1 MSPAVCPA
9 CGSPST
15 YVRKRDGELCC
26 KTCGHGVKHRGGP
39 EAVQHECPLCRS
51 KQVYLRTTT
60 QKYACRRCG
69 LGQDGGIKPEY
80 LAEMAE
86 RVRTD
91 YRGTRTMPPC
101 PICGGALAPLRGDN
115 VALCSTCGFNTGLHP
130 ALRPS
135 FLAALPP
142 FREIRR
148 DPPSADLP
156 ASRPPRGPVLVI
168 NGRRLS
174 LKREAGA
181 IWVVVDPPA
190 AGFPFAG
197 PGPYPIPIYDTD
209 QYSDFDST
217 DPLLIYPETVAEAW
231 KRVLTR
237 AKIGRDNFLEEFPG
251 KLDGLTPAQ
260 MTAMQAAG
268 LLSPKAREK
277 VLLAFREETLP
288 GPTTSI
294 DYAAMAFEIGLL
306 DRLDEEIEAVRVAM
320 TQIQQ
325 ADDDDEIPPGG
336 EENLYYS
343 VPVPD
348 DLPPVDEVQISF
360 DGGKT
365 VWGFVASRLQGR
377 E

>member
-1 MSPAVCPA
+1 MSPVICPA

-101 PICGGALAPLRGDN
+101 PICGGTLAPLRGDN
-115 VALCSTCGFNTGLHP
+115 VALCSSCGFNTGLHP

-181 IWVVVDPPA
+181 IWVVVEAPA
-190 AGFPFAG
+190 AGGFLFTG
-197 PGPYPIPIYDTD
+197 SSPYLIPICA
-209 QYSDFDST
+209 SGSLEAFDHM
-217 DPLLIYPETVAEAW
+217 DPAVIARLW
-231 KRVLTR
+231 NWVLVQART
-237 AKIGRDNFLEEFPG
+237 GRDDLLGEFPVR
-251 KLDGLTPAQ
+251 LDGMTPAQ
-260 MTAMQAAG
+260 MTALQASG
-268 LLSPKAREK
+268 LLAPKAHEK
-277 VLLAFREETLP
+277 LLVAFRNETFPADPLP
-288 GPTTSI
+288 IG
-294 DYAAMAFEIGLL
+294 YAAMLFEIGLL
-306 DRLDEEIEAVRVAM
+306 DRLDEEIGAVRVAM

-325 ADDDDEIPPGG
+325 ADDDDDEIPPGG
-336 EENLYYS
+336 EENLYYP

-365 VWGFVASRLQGR
+365 VWVFVASRPVPGDD